1 MRGRILSVDRARSE
15 YLRTLSESRKPMAE
29 AERLSSARDVN
40 NAKEALQRAQRTL
53 RTRVTMRAR
62 EHLAAERRGDWND
75 EPT

>member
-1 MRGRILSVDRARSE
+1 
-15 YLRTLSESRKPMAE
+15 MAE